1 MGVGAGRYQ
10 NESESAVGGENAE
23 AAAISMRIRRNSSS
37 GMTVLKFLMILTIF
51 SS

>member
-1 MGVGAGRYQ
+1 MGGAAGRYQ
-10 NESESAVGGENAE
+10 GESESAGENVE
-23 AAAISMRIRRNSSS
+23 AAAISVRSRRKSSS